1 MLHNEGQTVPEAIHH
16 CAANQ
21 FHICTAQVGSQL
33 TLIDRG
39 LDPESVDAL
48 FPYVT
53 FALRDKKLDKDNDD
67 YYNHPFLHRD
77 LAFSPFWE

>member
-1 MLHNEGQTVPEAIHH
+1 MRPH

-21 FHICTAQVGSQL
+21 FHNCTAQVGSQL
-33 TLIDRG
+33 TRIERG

-48 FPYVT
+48 FPFVT
-53 FALRDKKLDKDNDD
+53 FALRDKKLDKDRDD
-67 YYNHPFLHRD
+67 YYGHPFLHRN